1 MKPPMLDFETIAVAT
16 DLGETSSNALRR
28 AQEIAHQ
35 HNSALIIVHIID
47 PVGYAFPKG
56 APAALTADRTARE
69 EVKRIEEEVRGRGIE
84 VHSVVQSG
92 TICDCILQAVSDHQV
107 DLLVLGTRARTK
119 AGPVA
124 LGAVARQLLAKA
136 PCSILTIPSN
146 EGEASQSTRGWQRV
160 LAATDFS
167 AASLSAIHM
176 AQSIAKGRLIV
187 LHAARCGNEQKCS
200 HCLERLQLL
209 APPHEPP
216 RIPVEHIVIS
226 GEAGEVIARCAR
238 KLHVDLVVLGSPEND
253 LTADDFQS
261 STVLQ
266 VISSVSYPVLCVP
279 CTEQAAAHDVIQEV
293 SFAC

>member
-1 MKPPMLDFETIAVAT
+1 MKPPMLDFKTIAVAT

-28 AQEIAHQ
+28 AQELAHQ

-56 APAALTADRTARE
+56 APSDLAADRSARD
-69 EVKRIEEEVRGRGIE
+69 EVKRIEEEVRGCGIE

-92 TICDCILQAVSDHQV
+92 TICDCILQAVSDQHV

-119 AGPVA
+119 AGAVA
-124 LGAVARQLLAKA
+124 LGTVARQLLARA

-146 EGEASQSTRGWQRV
+146 EGEASRSTRGWQRV

-167 AASLSAIHM
+167 TASLSALHR

-187 LHAARCGNEQKCS
+187 LHAACCANEQNCS
-200 HCLERLQLL
+200 HCLERLKML
-209 APPHEPP
+209 APSREPH

-226 GEAGEVIARCAR
+226 GKAGEVIARCAR

-253 LTADDFQS
+253 LTADNFQS

-266 VISSVSYPVLCVP
+266 VVSSVSCPVLCVP
-279 CTEQAAAHDVIQEV
+279 STEQAATHDVIQEV

>member
-1 MKPPMLDFETIAVAT
+1 MKPPMLDFKTIAVAT

-56 APAALTADRTARE
+56 APAALAADHTARD

-84 VHSVVQSG
+84 VHSVIQSG
-92 TICDCILQAVSDHQV
+92 TICDCILQAVSDHRV

-119 AGPVA
+119 AGAVA
-124 LGAVARQLLAKA
+124 LGTVARQLLAKA
-136 PCSILTIPSN
+136 PCSILTVPSN
-146 EGEASQSTRGWQRV
+146 EDEASRSTRGWQRV

-167 AASLSAIHM
+167 AASLSALRL
-176 AQSIAKGRLIV
+176 AQSIVKGRLVV
-187 LHAARCGNEQKCS
+187 LHAASCGNEQKCS
-200 HCLERLQLL
+200 HCLERLRLL
-209 APPHEPP
+209 APSHEPH

-226 GEAGEVIARCAR
+226 GEAGEMIARCAR
-238 KLHVDLVVLGSPEND
+238 KLHVDLVVLGSPEKER
-253 LTADDFQS
+253 TAGDFRS
-261 STVLQ
+261 STVLR
-266 VISSVSYPVLCVP
+266 VISSVSCPVLCVP
-279 CTEQAAAHDVIQEV
+279 STKQSAPHDLIHEV